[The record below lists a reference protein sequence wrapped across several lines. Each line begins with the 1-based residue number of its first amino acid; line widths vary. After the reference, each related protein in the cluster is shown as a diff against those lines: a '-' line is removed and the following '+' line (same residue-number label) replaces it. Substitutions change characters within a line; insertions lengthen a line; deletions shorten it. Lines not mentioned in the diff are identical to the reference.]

1 MKTYDEIKNRLS
13 EERGSQFIEFTIAL
27 LLFVVFIAFTTDL
40 LIIGGKRF
48 GVNQEVTE
56 VVRVLGKQGGVV
68 KDTPDGYPGGDDM
81 YMTSNEL
88 LTKIERKMVSTGL
101 GTRDEGLWQVTL
113 SEYDRSGN
121 LVRTGRLTPE
131 TVFDVDYMNS
141 MDVEIR
147 ASYQWMGMKLILGNM
162 SPTSNV
168 GAERHTV
175 SEFKYD
181 FDEWKS
187 ESYTKDAVEEE
198 WEETEDDYVPDNV
211 EDGSTAEEE
220 TGGEL
225 DAEEVEDITSG
236 SEEL

>member
-1 MKTYDEIKNRLS
+1 MKTYDKIKNKLS
-13 EERGSQFIEFTIAL
+13 EVRGSQFIEFTIAL
-27 LLFVVFIAFTTDL
+27 FIFVVFIAFTTDL
-40 LIIGGKRF
+40 LIVGGKRF
-48 GVNQEVTE
+48 AVNQEVTE

-88 LTKIERKMVSTGL
+88 LSKIERKMISTGL
-101 GTRDEGLWQVTL
+101 GTRDNGLWDVTL

-141 MDVEIR
+141 MDVQIR
-147 ASYQWMGMKLILGNM
+147 ASYQWMGMKIILGNM
-162 SPTSNV
+162 APTSYV

-187 ESYTKDAVEEE
+187 ESYTNDVVEEE
-198 WEETEDDYVPDNV
+198 WEESEDDYVPDNV
-211 EDGSTAEEE
+211 EDDFISEDES
-220 TGGEL
+220 GGEL
-225 DAEEVEDITSG
+225 DAEEVEDITLG
-236 SEEL
+236 T